1 MTNLSYSFM
10 KRLAAISIGVLVF
23 LVGCTNQ
30 QQEQP
35 TMSPDEVLRNAA
47 QASLVLDSVR
57 YELKGDFTMT
67 DSNDVTTAGT
77 IKLDGALQG
86 AGEQMQFEADIRSKT
101 PRGGGDD
108 IFSATVGV
116 VVGGSQDLYVKLHSF
131 ESEGSN
137 PLFNDQLVGKFIGQ
151 WWHIPSRENQLASIS
166 VTPDPRLLNAQAQVV
181 RVVQD
186 RGMSSLRDRSSYRYD
201 VVVDHDKLLSY
212 LREVSV
218 EQGKPFDEAAVRA
231 SIANLEATG
240 EIWIDAETYYV
251 QRLQWD
257 VSQGSEGVMKSVT
270 ASFLVDF
277 YDHDS
282 VAPIELP
289 EDALE
294 FTPLMFLDAPSA
306 LDTDRSTLPPE
317 IEEDI
322 MKQLLEEGANNPYLN

>member
-1 MTNLSYSFM
+1 MTNLSCSFM
-10 KRLAAISIGVLVF
+10 KRLAAISIGVLVL
-23 LVGCTNQ
+23 LVGCAK
-30 QQEQP
+30 QEQEQQ
-35 TMSPDEVLRNAA
+35 TMSSEEVLRRAA
-47 QASLVLDSVR
+47 QASLVLDSAR
-57 YELKGDFTMT
+57 YELSGNFTMT
-67 DSNDVTTAGT
+67 DSNQVATTGT
-77 IKLDGALQG
+77 VQLDGAMQG
-86 AGEQMQFEADIRSKT
+86 VGGQMQFEAVIGMKT
-101 PRGGGDD
+101 PREGGDD
-108 IFSATVGV
+108 ILSATVGV
-116 VVGGSQDLYVKLHSF
+116 VVGGTQDLYVKLHSL
-131 ESEGSN
+131 EAEGSN
-137 PLFNDQLVGKFIGQ
+137 PLFNEQLVEKFTGK
-151 WWHIPSRENQLASIS
+151 WWHVPSREDQLASIS

-218 EQGKPFDEAAVRA
+218 EQGKPFDEADMSA
-231 SIANLEATG
+231 SIADLEATG

-257 VSQGSEGVMKSVT
+257 VSQSAQAVLKSVT

-277 YDHDS
+277 FDHDN
-282 VAPIELP
+282 VAPIVLP